1 MTLLDPL
8 QADVLAA
15 REQRRMAA
23 MSAVNAATF
32 TVRDVPGGYS
42 PGAVHG
48 GALYDWRISGP
59 DLRATLRVDAV
70 GWRGG
75 SGPAADVEVLVPR
88 YSSDPP
94 EAWTAAETLARFNSR
109 GA

>member
-1 MTLLDPL
+1 MTALSPAE
-8 QADVLAA
+8 ADALAA

-23 MSAVNAATF
+23 TATVNSATF
-32 TVRDVPGGYS
+32 TVAAPGGYS

-48 GALYDWRISGP
+48 GALSGWRRSGP
-59 DLRATLRVDAV
+59 DLQARLRVDAV

-75 SGPAADVEVLVPR
+75 SGPAVDLVEVLVPR
-88 YSSDPP
+88 GGSDPAD
-94 EAWTAAETLARFNSR
+94 AWQAAETLARLNAG